1 MGLALPLRSGFF
13 LLDLLGGIAGL
24 AIVAVIVGLAESVM
38 ARLRLARVP
47 QLLVAASVLSVVALV
62 LVMR

>member
-1 MGLALPLRSGFF
+1 MGLALRAQRFLPPRSCS
-13 LLDLLGGIAGL
+13 GIAGL

-38 ARLRLARVP
+38 ETRLRLARVP
-47 QLLVAASVLSVVALV
+47 LVAASSSPWLRLV